1 MEGRDGWRKL
11 EGEEEKYGIVGISVI
26 RRSRKWFYDE
36 RMKQKKAMLGSNSTN
51 GNGEGGRLAVAQA
64 AALSRGEDT

>member
-1 MEGRDGWRKL
+1 MEWRDGGRKL

-36 RMKQKKAMLGSNSTN
+36 RMKQKKAMAGVKFN
-51 GNGEGGRLAVAQA
+51 QWKW
-64 AALSRGEDT
+64 